1 MAAAA
6 SDEAKTWAAANGGRV
21 IFTRA
26 AVPLQALSVRPET
39 VPPSA
44 QQKLVA
50 SLKKGNALN
59 LAMSAAPPADFMGI
73 ASMLNTTPTSLPGA
87 EIISAAE
94 AKSLMANGVKIY
106 DVRVQQEYDHGHVPG
121 SIMVPYVESSA
132 KEVDFDPADDN
143 LDLTKQLT
151 TRKNM
156 FVVHDLLRRHNL
168 PEGLQVRQNGGSG
181 RLEERVPDPQGLGL
195 SEFLCVRRE
204 ETFPR

>member
-1 MAAAA
+1 MAVAA

-21 IFTRA
+21 IFTSA

-59 LAMSAAPPADFMGI
+59 LAMSAATPADFKGI

-87 EIISAAE
+87 KIISAAE

-106 DVRVQQEYDHGHVPG
+106 DVRVQEEYDHGHVPG
-121 SIMVPYVESSA
+121 SIMVPCGKAAPRKSTSI
-132 KEVDFDPADDN
+132 
-143 LDLTKQLT
+143 LLMT
-151 TRKNM
+151 TSISPN
-156 FVVHDLLRRHNL
+156 N
-168 PEGLQVRQNGGSG
+168 
-181 RLEERVPDPQGLGL
+181 
-195 SEFLCVRRE
+195 CRRE
-204 ETFPR
+204 RIRCS